1 MRSHFIGAYSPKSSP
16 DHYLDSIH
24 ALLEH
29 YRFEVQYDTA
39 TFSSTSD
46 KISESIPLVVNT
58 QGWVKGLGMDLL
70 RSIEQMV
77 GPTHVFAFEAA
88 PIEDDADGRQNNPG
102 WTRSPEHDTV
112 QLPGEIAWGVS
123 TNNEPVVYHTL
134 MPAPMSP
141 LLTRYTPADLRILS
155 TMAYFHVSFTA
166 NPTWDFSSSLVAQR
180 PWQID
185 ANEVLKSIV
194 LSGEGSDCILAEDV
208 PLALNGSIVALV
220 DSSADLDTGS
230 ALYAQGR
237 SVPPPAESNCL
248 ALALIRACNPTLE
261 IQLLTP
267 LPASHL
273 GQVNTI
279 IKGELELP
287 NCAMLDGDEDGVA
300 GVPWESVPF
309 FEAGPVPRGAV
320 GMAKR
325 RFRRNLQRK
334 GM

>member
-1 MRSHFIGAYSPKSSP
+1 MQSHFIGAYSPKSSP

-29 YRFEVQYDTA
+29 YRFEVQYDT
-39 TFSSTSD
+39 SSSSSSG
-46 KISESIPLVVNT
+46 KIHESTPLVVNT

-70 RSIEQMV
+70 RSIEQMAS
-77 GPTHVFAFEAA
+77 PTHVFAFESALVG
-88 PIEDDADGRQNNPG
+88 EDEADARQNNPG
-102 WTRSPEHDTV
+102 WTRSPEFDTV
-112 QLPGEIAWGVS
+112 ALPDVNPWGMPAHS
-123 TNNEPVVYHTL
+123 EPVKHFTL
-134 MPAPMSP
+134 SPPTPSP
-141 LLTRYTPADLRILS
+141 LLTRYAPADLRILS
-155 TMAYFHVSFTA
+155 TMAYFSSTLTSK
-166 NPTWDFSSSLVAQR
+166 PTWDFAKPLVAQR
-180 PWQID
+180 PWQIESG
-185 ANEVLKSIV
+185 EVIRSIV
-194 LSGEGSDCILAEDV
+194 LSGEGSDCIMPEDV

-220 DSSADLDTGS
+220 NSTADLEAG
-230 ALYAQGR
+230 AHIYAQGR
-237 SVPPPAESNCL
+237 SVPPPSESSCV
-248 ALALIRACNPTLE
+248 ALALIRACTPALE
-261 IQLLTP
+261 LQLLTP

-273 GQVNTI
+273 AQVNTL

-300 GVPWESVPF
+300 GTSWESVPF